1 MNMSQKA
8 YLELISGSILFG
20 MVGIFLTNIH
30 GMSTGSIIFYK
41 HFAGII
47 FLSIY
52 FLMTGRTALLRPAKR
67 KSYLLLLGL
76 FNTFTIFAYFI
87 CIRYTT
93 LSVAIL
99 LLYTAPMYV
108 TLLSPVFLKEKVRLL
123 GIVALLFSLAGIIF
137 IVDPTGI
144 ASQVNLEGKNVIG
157 IVAGIVS
164 GICFAGVI
172 ITVRYLKD
180 DYTGPAQLFWSTF
193 IGILM
198 LAPAALDIT
207 IPLLT
212 ENIVMIVLFAFVN
225 TAVASILYI
234 NGLAKLPAQ
243 TSSIIAL
250 MEPVSVIFFDHVLL
264 HTPVFFNTMAGCLFI
279 LLGAGL
285 ASVKNVPRAVN
296 GNV

>member
-1 MNMSQKA
+1 M
-8 YLELISGSILFG
+8 
-20 MVGIFLTNIH
+20 
-30 GMSTGSIIFYK
+30 
-41 HFAGII
+41 
-47 FLSIY
+47 
-52 FLMTGRTALLRPAKR
+52 LRPAKR
-67 KSYLLLLGL
+67 KRYLLLLGL
-76 FNTFTIFAYFI
+76 FNTFTIFAYFV

-108 TLLSPVFLKEKVRLL
+108 TLLSPVFLNEKIRLL
-123 GIVALLFSLAGIIF
+123 GVVALIFSLAGIIF

-144 ASQVNLEGKNVIG
+144 VSQIDLEGKNLLG
-157 IVAGIVS
+157 IIAGIIS
-164 GICFAGVI
+164 GMSFAGVI

-198 LAPAALDIT
+198 LAPASLDTT

-212 ENIVMIVLFAFVN
+212 ENITMIVLFAFVN

-234 NGLAKLPAQ
+234 NGLSKLPAQ

-279 LLGAGL
+279 LLGAAM
-285 ASVKNVPRAVN
+285 ASVRNVPLKVN
-296 GNV
+296 EKLGGVAKIRIR

>member
-20 MVGIFLTNIH
+20 MVGVFLANIH

-76 FNTFTIFAYFI
+76 FNTFTVFAYFI

-108 TLLSPVFLKEKVRLL
+108 TLLSPVFLKEKVRIL
-123 GIVALLFSLAGIIF
+123 GIIALLFSLAGIIF
-137 IVDPTGI
+137 IVDPTGMV
-144 ASQVNLEGKNVIG
+144 SQVNLGGKNLIG
-157 IVAGIVS
+157 VVAGIVS

-212 ENIVMIVLFAFVN
+212 ENITMIILFAFVN

-234 NGLAKLPAQ
+234 SGMTKLPAQ

-279 LLGAGL
+279 LLGAAL
-285 ASVKNVPRAVN
+285 ASLKNVHGIN
-296 GNV
+296 ENI

>member
-1 MNMSQKA
+1 MSQKA

-20 MVGIFLTNIH
+20 MVGIFLANIH

-47 FLSIY
+47 FLAIY
-52 FLMTGRTALLRPAKR
+52 FLMTGGIKLLRPTKR

-87 CIRYTT
+87 CIQYTT

-108 TLLSPVFLKEKVRLL
+108 TLLSPAFLKEKVRIE
-123 GIVALLFSLAGIIF
+123 GIVALLLSLTGILF
-137 IVDPTGI
+137 IVDPAGM
-144 ASQVNLEGKNVIG
+144 ASQLNFGEKNFIG
-157 IVAGIVS
+157 IIAGIVS
-164 GICFAGVI
+164 GMCFAGVI

-198 LAPAALDIT
+198 LAPAAFDVTL
-207 IPLLT
+207 PSLV
-212 ENIVMIVLFAFVN
+212 ENMTVIVLFAFVN

-234 NGLAKLPAQ
+234 KGISKLPAQ

-264 HTPVFFNTMAGCLFI
+264 HTPIFFNTMTGCLFI
-279 LLGAGL
+279 LLGAAL
-285 ASVKNVPRAVN
+285 ASVRNVPLAANEKV
-296 GNV
+296 

>member
-47 FLSIY
+47 FLFSY
-52 FLMTGRTALLRPAKR
+52 FLMTGRTTLLRPAKR
-67 KSYLLLLGL
+67 KTYLLLLGL

-108 TLLSPVFLKEKVRLL
+108 TLLSPVFLKEKVRVL

-157 IVAGIVS
+157 IMAGIIS

-279 LLGAGL
+279 LLGAAL
-285 ASVKNVPRAVN
+285 ASVKNVPLAVN
-296 GNV
+296 GNL

>member
-1 MNMSQKA
+1 MNMAQKA

-20 MVGIFLTNIH
+20 MVGVFLANIH

-76 FNTFTIFAYFI
+76 FNTFTVFAYFI

-108 TLLSPVFLKEKVRLL
+108 TLLSPVFLKEKVRIM
-123 GIVALLFSLAGIIF
+123 GIIALLFSLAGIIF
-137 IVDPTGI
+137 IVDPTGMV
-144 ASQVNLEGKNVIG
+144 SQVNLGGKNLIG
-157 IVAGIVS
+157 IVAGIIS

-212 ENIVMIVLFAFVN
+212 ENITMIILFAFVN

-234 NGLAKLPAQ
+234 SGMTKLPAQ

-279 LLGAGL
+279 LLGAAL
-285 ASVKNVPRAVN
+285 ASLKNVHGIN
-296 GNV
+296 ENI

>member
-1 MNMSQKA
+1 MNMAQKA

-20 MVGIFLTNIH
+20 MVGVFLANIH

-76 FNTFTIFAYFI
+76 FNTFTVFAYFV
-87 CIRYTT
+87 CIKYTT

-108 TLLSPVFLKEKVRLL
+108 TLLSPVFLKEKVRIL
-123 GIVALLFSLAGIIF
+123 GIIALLFSLAGIIF
-137 IVDPTGI
+137 IVDPTGMV
-144 ASQVNLEGKNVIG
+144 SQVNLGGKNLIG
-157 IVAGIVS
+157 IAAGIVS

-180 DYTGPAQLFWSTF
+180 NYTGPAQLFWSTF

-212 ENIVMIVLFAFVN
+212 ENITMIILFAFVN

-234 NGLAKLPAQ
+234 SGVTKLPAQ

-279 LLGAGL
+279 LLGAAL
-285 ASVKNVPRAVN
+285 ASLKNVHGIN
-296 GNV
+296 ENM

>member
-1 MNMSQKA
+1 MSQKA

-20 MVGIFLTNIH
+20 LVGIFLANIH
-30 GMSTGSIIFYK
+30 EMSTGSIIFYK

-52 FLMTGRTALLRPAKR
+52 FLMSGRTALLRPAKR
-67 KSYLLLLGL
+67 KRYLLLLGL
-76 FNTFTIFAYFI
+76 FNTCTVFAYFV

-108 TLLSPVFLKEKVRLL
+108 TLLSPVFLKEKVGLP
-123 GIVALLFSLAGIIF
+123 GIAALIFSLTGIIF
-137 IVDPTGI
+137 IVDPAGTVH
-144 ASQVNLEGKNVIG
+144 QVDLGGKNLIG
-157 IVAGIVS
+157 FLAGIVS
-164 GICFAGVI
+164 GMCFAGVI

-193 IGILM
+193 VGILM
-198 LAPAALDIT
+198 LSPAAVDTT

-212 ENIVMIVLFAFVN
+212 ENIMMIVLFAFVN

-279 LLGAGL
+279 LFGAAM
-285 ASVKNVPRAVN
+285 ASIRNVPIAHEN
-296 GNV
+296 M

>member
-1 MNMSQKA
+1 MDMSQKA

-20 MVGIFLTNIH
+20 MVGIFLANIH

-41 HFAGII
+41 HFVGIL
-47 FLSIY
+47 FLAIY
-52 FLMTGRTALLRPAKR
+52 FLMTGGVKQLLPTKR

-93 LSVAIL
+93 LSAAIL

-108 TLLSPVFLKEKVRLL
+108 TLLSPVFLKEKVSLT
-123 GIVALLFSLAGIIF
+123 GVVALLLSVAGILF
-137 IVDPTGI
+137 IVDPAGM
-144 ASQVNLEGKNVIG
+144 ASQLNFGEKSFIG
-157 IVAGIVS
+157 IVAGIIS
-164 GICFAGVI
+164 GMCFAGVI

-198 LAPAALDIT
+198 LTPAAFDVTL
-207 IPLLT
+207 PLIA
-212 ENIVMIVLFAFVN
+212 ENIVMIILFAFVN

-234 NGLAKLPAQ
+234 KGLAKLPAQ

-264 HTPVFFNTMAGCLFI
+264 HTPIFFNTMAGCLFI
-279 LLGAGL
+279 LLGAAL
-285 ASVKNVPRAVN
+285 ASFRNVPRVTDEN
-296 GNV
+296 M